1 MGVDQH
7 SCVVP
12 GAGLLFFSLDLI
24 RWMGGVSERD
34 GDLLYEAAGGF
45 KGPMAQLGVPPG
57 AGPDQ
62 NAKLNL
68 RFFNTWAAA

>member
-1 MGVDQH
+1 MGFT
-7 SCVVP
+7 
-12 GAGLLFFSLDLI
+12 LFDA
-24 RWMGGVSERD
+24 WMGGVSERD